1 MEILKTSQIE
11 QKITDYRNH
20 CIKALSFYEQKN
32 YSNCTQEL
40 RKSCEAMFKI
50 LLFSHFGDKDG
61 LKLVL
66 GKLDFNRRALNGK
79 DLMFQQLFDNAKKTS
94 KYNSRV
100 IEKGAQI
107 AKNNHATL
115 SAVYVQTPK
124 DESMSAASKSCLR
137 ENIKFA
143 ESKGAKVTILYG
155 HNKIRQIVEY
165 VDVSQVDCV
174 VIEKSLASQALFR
187 LRDIDVYSVNYPHD
201 YRRLFYFDFSS
212 FRFSFKDLLKMI
224 LILILCTLIGKGFMH
239 FQFLIT
245 TPIMIYILGIVFVSI
260 WTSGYIYSLLAS
272 LFSVLCFNFFFT

>member
-1 MEILKTSQIE
+1 MGLCYTTRMASVLL
-11 QKITDYRNH
+11 
-20 CIKALSFYEQKN
+20 CLS
-32 YSNCTQEL
+32 
-40 RKSCEAMFKI
+40 
-50 LLFSHFGDKDG
+50 
-61 LKLVL
+61 
-66 GKLDFNRRALNGK
+66 
-79 DLMFQQLFDNAKKTS
+79 TS

-174 VIEKSLASQALFR
+174 VLEKSLAKQALFR
-187 LRDIDVYSVNYPHD
+187 LRDIDVYSVNYPQTIVVCFILTLV
-201 YRRLFYFDFSS
+201 LFVFP
-212 FRFSFKDLLKMI
+212 LKI
-224 LILILCTLIGKGFMH
+224 C
-239 FQFLIT
+239 
-245 TPIMIYILGIVFVSI
+245 
-260 WTSGYIYSLLAS
+260 
-272 LFSVLCFNFFFT
+272 

>member
-1 MEILKTSQIE
+1 MASVLL
-11 QKITDYRNH
+11 
-20 CIKALSFYEQKN
+20 CLS
-32 YSNCTQEL
+32 
-40 RKSCEAMFKI
+40 
-50 LLFSHFGDKDG
+50 
-61 LKLVL
+61 
-66 GKLDFNRRALNGK
+66 
-79 DLMFQQLFDNAKKTS
+79 TS

-187 LRDIDVYSVNYPHD
+187 LRDIDV
-201 YRRLFYFDFSS
+201 
-212 FRFSFKDLLKMI
+212 
-224 LILILCTLIGKGFMH
+224 
-239 FQFLIT
+239 
-245 TPIMIYILGIVFVSI
+245 
-260 WTSGYIYSLLAS
+260 
-272 LFSVLCFNFFFT
+272 